1 MPFFL
6 KFKPFLD
13 KVETRKIVLRST
25 DDESLLAHALVLAME
40 FELLYLQNKCEF
52 YQEMELEDRERVKML
67 EKRYAFAKNEL
78 NGR

>member
-1 MPFFL
+1 
-6 KFKPFLD
+6 
-13 KVETRKIVLRST
+13 
-25 DDESLLAHALVLAME
+25 ME